1 MADAFTRFHH
11 DLIKQIGLGINIS
24 RTYPKGHPSL
34 LPVVKRFRILLKE
47 MPIEQESISL
57 VVVEDVIMIDQERF
71 DSKILPIVQTLVER
85 LNRLGVKSITFNV
98 NFTEEDVREFFTAMA
113 ATPADIADY
122 GDIVALIK
130 AKGITSIKVNKFR
143 VGVISTDE
151 ESQTMNWEQFL
162 ESLAITQVTMTE
174 EDRIKELGNFLSGI
188 GIAGSEPANI
198 QTGKIVG
205 GLEKLALLIA
215 DQYGEDRW
223 NEYSLVFSRMLS
235 ALSPTIKKSIAKYR
249 TENKK
254 LATLFK
260 NLIPTMVDED
270 IIDIIAI
277 KAKEKSPTTEHE
289 IVDILKSVTG
299 SRLPDLLSTLRIN
312 VPELNFEKIVAQLM
326 GELKTSKGEKVVD
339 ELLSKDLEIQMRTIF
354 PRLRDQSHEKRIKA
368 VDELMG
374 FSDRI
379 FEIENY
385 DLIRLVV
392 DRLDAMADAE
402 TEMKTFKRVIAAMK
416 SLYMKARG
424 LKKHDLVQ
432 FISKKFGKHLL
443 RKDAAL
449 LERKITLIKAISDIK
464 DENYVPELI
473 SLLWDPGT
481 FVEARAALTSLA
493 EFSVPLLIDTLKDTE
508 DRSIRMKIIDVLIK
522 IGDKA
527 ISKIEKMLFSSEW
540 YIRRN
545 GVFILGEMKASSAVD
560 AIGKLI
566 DDDEEQVQLAVIAS
580 FRKIGGDKVKDYIKT
595 AMDSKYRQVAIKAM
609 RSLEKDDVKE
619 KLNDVVIWL
628 KSRKGVPN
636 KEEEKFRRDIIGLI
650 GKFGDDSVI
659 DELVALLNEKAM
671 FKGSLLQPTKISALN
686 ALVMIGSEK
695 AIGALRD
702 ATNHKDQFVAGSAQ
716 DLLRRYEAK

>member
-1 MADAFTRFHH
+1 
-11 DLIKQIGLGINIS
+11 
-24 RTYPKGHPSL
+24 
-34 LPVVKRFRILLKE
+34 
-47 MPIEQESISL
+47 
-57 VVVEDVIMIDQERF
+57 
-71 DSKILPIVQTLVER
+71 
-85 LNRLGVKSITFNV
+85 
-98 NFTEEDVREFFTAMA
+98 
-113 ATPADIADY
+113 
-122 GDIVALIK
+122 
-130 AKGITSIKVNKFR
+130 
-143 VGVISTDE
+143 
-151 ESQTMNWEQFL
+151 
-162 ESLAITQVTMTE
+162 
-174 EDRIKELGNFLSGI
+174 
-188 GIAGSEPANI
+188 
-198 QTGKIVG
+198 
-205 GLEKLALLIA
+205 
-215 DQYGEDRW
+215 
-223 NEYSLVFSRMLS
+223 MLS

-270 IIDIIAI
+270 IIDIISV
-277 KAKEKSPTTEHE
+277 KAKEKSPTKEQE
-289 IVDILKSVTG
+289 IVDILKNVTG
-299 SRLPDLLSTLRIN
+299 SRLPDLLSTIRVN

-379 FEIENY
+379 FEIKNY

-416 SLYMKARG
+416 SLYMTRG
-424 LKKHDLVQ
+424 LKKHDFVQ
-432 FISKKFGKHLL
+432 FVSKKFGKHLL

-508 DRSIRMKIIDVLIK
+508 NRSIRMKIIDVLIK

-580 FRKIGGDKVKDYIKT
+580 FRKIGGDKMKDYIKT

-619 KLNDVVIWL
+619 KLNDVVMWL

-636 KEEEKFRRDIIGLI
+636 KEEEKYRRDIIGLI

-659 DELVALLNEKAM
+659 DELVALLNEKAI
-671 FKGSLLQPTKISALN
+671 FKGSLLQPTKVSALN

-702 ATNHKDQFVAGSAQ
+702 ATNHKNQFVAGSAQ
-716 DLLRRYEAK
+716 NILIRYEAK